1 MGSPH
6 FDGILEPGSGAP
18 GSRPAS
24 ADATGSKSDQQV
36 KGEHMNILEAIL
48 SAQGG
53 APVRQMGAR
62 AGVDENQA
70 QSALEALLPM
80 LAGAVNR
87 NASQPGGLEALL
99 GALADGHHQ
108 RYLDDPS
115 ALTEEATVQD
125 GNAIL
130 GHLFGDK
137 QVSREVASRAS
148 AQTGLGADVLKKML
162 PIVAAM
168 LMGGLS
174 KGAFGG
180 GSPGAG
186 SGGQG
191 GAAAGS
197 AAGFG
202 RSGQQGG
209 LLEMLTPM
217 LDRNRD
223 GSALDDILGMA
234 SQFLGKR

>member
-1 MGSPH
+1 
-6 FDGILEPGSGAP
+6 
-18 GSRPAS
+18 
-24 ADATGSKSDQQV
+24 
-36 KGEHMNILEAIL
+36 MNILEAIL

-62 AGVDENQA
+62 VGVDEGQA
-70 QSALEALLPM
+70 RSALEALLPM

-87 NASQPGGLEALL
+87 NATQPGGLEALL
-99 GALADGHHQ
+99 GALSDGHHQ

-115 ALTEEATVQD
+115 SLTDEVAVED

-130 GHLFGDK
+130 GHLFGSK
-137 QVSREVASRAS
+137 EVSREVASRAS
-148 AQTGLGADVLKKML
+148 AQTGLGADVLKRML

-174 KGAFGG
+174 KGALGGGQGDSGGLDGVLGGGRGGSQGGLGDVLGSVLGG
-180 GSPGAG
+180 GS
-186 SGGQG
+186 G
-191 GAAAGS
+191 GAAS
-197 AAGFG
+197 GFG
-202 RSGQQGG
+202 RPGSQGG
-209 LLEMLTPM
+209 LLDMLTPM

>member
-1 MGSPH
+1 
-6 FDGILEPGSGAP
+6 
-18 GSRPAS
+18 
-24 ADATGSKSDQQV
+24 
-36 KGEHMNILEAIL
+36 MNILEAIL

-62 AGVDENQA
+62 VGVDEGQA

-87 NASQPGGLEALL
+87 NATQPGGLEALL
-99 GALADGHHQ
+99 GALSDGHHQ

-115 ALTEEATVQD
+115 SLTDVAAVED

-130 GHLFGDK
+130 GHLFGSK
-137 QVSREVASRAS
+137 EVSREVASRAS
-148 AQTGLGADVLKKML
+148 AQTGIGADVLKRML

-180 GSPGAG
+180 GQGGG
-186 SGGQG
+186 SGGLGGVFGGGQG
-191 GAAAGS
+191 GGQGGGLGDVLGSVLGGALGGS

-202 RSGQQGG
+202 QAGQQGG
-209 LLEMLTPM
+209 LLDMLTPM

-234 SQFLGKR
+234 SQYLGKR

>member
-1 MGSPH
+1 
-6 FDGILEPGSGAP
+6 
-18 GSRPAS
+18 
-24 ADATGSKSDQQV
+24 
-36 KGEHMNILEAIL
+36 MNILEAIL

-62 AGVDENQA
+62 VGVDEDQA

-87 NASQPGGLEALL
+87 NATQPGGLEALL
-99 GALADGHHQ
+99 GALSDGHHQ

-115 ALTEEATVQD
+115 SLTDEATVED

-130 GHLFGDK
+130 GHLFGSK
-137 QVSREVASRAS
+137 EVSREVASRAS
-148 AQTGLGADVLKKML
+148 AQTGLGADVLKRML

-174 KGAFGG
+174 KGALG
-180 GSPGAG
+180 
-186 SGGQG
+186 GGQG
-191 GAAAGS
+191 GGSGGLGGVFGGGQGGSQGGLGDVLGSVLGGAKGGAMGGGSGGAAS
-197 AAGFG
+197 GFG
-202 RSGQQGG
+202 QPGSQGG
-209 LLEMLTPM
+209 LLDMLTPM

-234 SQFLGKR
+234 SQFLGRR

>member
-1 MGSPH
+1 
-6 FDGILEPGSGAP
+6 
-18 GSRPAS
+18 
-24 ADATGSKSDQQV
+24 
-36 KGEHMNILEAIL
+36 MNILEAIL

-62 AGVDENQA
+62 VGVDEGQA

-87 NASQPGGLEALL
+87 NATQPGGLEALL
-99 GALADGHHQ
+99 GALSDGHHQ
-108 RYLDDPS
+108 RYLDDPFS
-115 ALTEEATVQD
+115 LTDEATMED

-130 GHLFGDK
+130 GHLFGSK
-137 QVSREVASRAS
+137 EVSREVASRAS
-148 AQTGLGADVLKKML
+148 AQTGLGADVLKRML

-174 KGAFGG
+174 KGALG
-180 GSPGAG
+180 
-186 SGGQG
+186 GGQG
-191 GAAAGS
+191 GGSGGLGGVFGGGQGGSQGGLGDVLGSVLGGAKGGAMGGGSGGAAS
-197 AAGFG
+197 GFG
-202 RSGQQGG
+202 QPGSQGG
-209 LLEMLTPM
+209 LLDMLTPM

>member
-1 MGSPH
+1 
-6 FDGILEPGSGAP
+6 
-18 GSRPAS
+18 
-24 ADATGSKSDQQV
+24 
-36 KGEHMNILEAIL
+36 MNILEAIL

-62 AGVDENQA
+62 VGVDEGQA

-87 NASQPGGLEALL
+87 NATQPGGLEALL
-99 GALADGHHQ
+99 GALSDGHHQ

-115 ALTEEATVQD
+115 SLTDEATVED

-130 GHLFGDK
+130 GHLFGSK
-137 QVSREVASRAS
+137 EVSREVASRAS
-148 AQTGLGADVLKKML
+148 AQTGLGADVLKRML

-174 KGAFGG
+174 KGALG
-180 GSPGAG
+180 
-186 SGGQG
+186 GGQG
-191 GAAAGS
+191 GGSGGLGGVFGGGQAGS
-197 AAGFG
+197 QGGLGDVLGSVLGGAKGGAMGGGSGGAASGFG
-202 RSGQQGG
+202 QPGSQGG
-209 LLEMLTPM
+209 LLDMLTPM